1 MQWLPWIVG
10 AVLTIGLAITA
21 SGLFR
26 HRQHPW
32 RILTQALSAATVLA
46 LMSLVGAV
54 PAVLWWAPWLMAGAL
69 VAGVVVACRRLLVSE
84 APAGPTEREAA
95 RMQPPG
101 KLSMGGE
108 AAGFLLLL
116 GIALVAG

>member
-21 SGLFR
+21 YGLLR
-26 HRQHPW
+26 HRRHPW
-32 RILTQALSAATVLA
+32 RILTEALSAATVLA
-46 LMSLVGAV
+46 LISLIGVV
-54 PAVLWWAPWLMAGAL
+54 PAGLWWAPWLMAAVL

-84 APAGPTEREAA
+84 APAQPTDREAA
-95 RMQPPG
+95 RLKAPG
-101 KLSMGGE
+101 KLGMGAE
-108 AAGFLLLL
+108 VAGFLLLL

>member
-10 AVLTIGLAITA
+10 AVLALGLVITA
-21 SGLFR
+21 HGLLR

-32 RILTQALSAATVLA
+32 RILTEALSAATVLA
-46 LMSLVGAV
+46 LISLTGVV
-54 PAVLWWAPWLMAGAL
+54 PAELWWAPWLMAAVL

-84 APAGPTEREAA
+84 APAQPTDREAA
-95 RMQPPG
+95 RMKAPG
-101 KLSMGGE
+101 KLGMGAE
-108 AAGFLLLL
+108 VAGFLLLL

>member
-1 MQWLPWIVG
+1 
-10 AVLTIGLAITA
+10 
-21 SGLFR
+21 
-26 HRQHPW
+26 
-32 RILTQALSAATVLA
+32 
-46 LMSLVGAV
+46 
-54 PAVLWWAPWLMAGAL
+54 MAGAL